1 MRWLQKIRLPD
12 WLKDSR
18 MHENKDARFRL
29 PQSGQHPFKLEAE
42 LQSAVRDLLRQ
53 IKSRLNTPSYFDAR
67 WLLGLAVGRDA
78 PVFGHESLILT
89 VAQAANLEA
98 LIAQRNS
105 GCPISRMRGKR
116 EFYSSCFYLNDHTLD
131 PRPDSECLIDA
142 AVQYTRSTAFNTQAL
157 CCLDLG
163 TGSGCLL
170 LSLLGELPHAFGL
183 GVDLAPLAVSQARA
197 NAAQLG
203 LAARAR
209 FICSDWFEGVQ
220 GSFELILANPPYIPT
235 GDSKL
240 ARDVADFD
248 PSLALFAGTDG
259 LDAYA
264 KLLPQIPARLL
275 ASGRLFLEI
284 GAEQTDAVKKL
295 AEQAGLQ
302 LYAVCSDL
310 AGHDRCLILGKK

>member
-1 MRWLQKIRLPD
+1 MKTATPD
-12 WLKDSR
+12 IDNQQDSQRPFELKA
-18 MHENKDARFRL
+18 K
-29 PQSGQHPFKLEAE
+29 Q
-42 LQSAVRDLLRQ
+42 QSAMPELLRQ
-53 IKSRLNTPSYFDAR
+53 VKSRLHAPSYLDAR
-67 WLLGLAVGRDA
+67 WLLGLAIGRDA

-89 VAQAANLEA
+89 VAQAANLDA
-98 LIAQRNS
+98 LITQRNS

-116 EFYSSCFYLNDHTLD
+116 EFYSLCFYLNDHTLD

-142 AVQYTRSTAFNTQAL
+142 ALDYTRTAAFDTQVL
-157 CCLDLG
+157 SCLDLG

-170 LSLLGELPHAFGL
+170 LSLLSELPHALGL

-203 LAARAR
+203 LADRAR

-220 GSFELILANPPYIPT
+220 GSFDMLLANPPYIST
-235 GDSKL
+235 GGRAL
-240 ARDVADFD
+240 APDVADYD
-248 PSLALFAGTDG
+248 PSLALFAGADG
-259 LDAYA
+259 LISYER
-264 KLLPQIPARLL
+264 LLPQIPARLT
-275 ASGRLFLEI
+275 SVGRLFLEI

-302 LYAVCSDL
+302 VYAVRTDL